1 MPGSG
6 RRPVRGVDPAA
17 PESQRSPSV
26 ARLSDAVYAVLAR
39 KFEPSASCLG
49 FWRAVEESP
58 RPAHIRGCP
67 RRPPVERPC
76 YAPSMAVTIVA
87 LAALAL
93 AAAPALAEKLV
104 FSDDFDTLDEG
115 KWVHQVSAW
124 RGGNNEFQYYRN
136 DRRNR

>member
-1 MPGSG
+1 
-6 RRPVRGVDPAA
+6 
-17 PESQRSPSV
+17 
-26 ARLSDAVYAVLAR
+26 
-39 KFEPSASCLG
+39 
-49 FWRAVEESP
+49 
-58 RPAHIRGCP
+58 
-67 RRPPVERPC
+67 
-76 YAPSMAVTIVA
+76 MAVTIVA